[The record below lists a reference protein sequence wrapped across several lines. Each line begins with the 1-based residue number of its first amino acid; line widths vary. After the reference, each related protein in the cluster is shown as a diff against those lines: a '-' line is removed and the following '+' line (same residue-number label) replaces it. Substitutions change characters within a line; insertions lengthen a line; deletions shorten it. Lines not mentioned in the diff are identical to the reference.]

1 MMSAYFDDFRISISL
16 RQRQTNQATVVRLFD
31 AVKFYSL
38 SFSLCAFRVQV
49 RLKIARIAAISI
61 NSTFIAY
68 FYGKSE
74 KKKKLSSWKD

>member
-1 MMSAYFDDFRISISL
+1 MMSAYFDDFRISISS
-16 RQRQTNQATVVRLFD
+16 RQRQTNRTTLVRLFD

-38 SFSLCAFRVQV
+38 SLSFSLCAFRMQV
-49 RLKIARIAAISI
+49 RLKIVRIAAISI

-74 KKKKLSSWKD
+74 KKKKLSS